1 MAFYAL
7 RCVAQMLKQQSH
19 ACAAWLQGYSVT
31 MPKEESGAAPGA
43 AGTEGRQGSAGSNE
57 GNSGS
62 RSKDPSSGETEAISE
77 PQPPLLQR
85 QVCLILRSCT
95 KAVQSCGGQLN
106 CPRHQKA
113 CWE

>member
-1 MAFYAL
+1 MAFHAL

-85 QVCLILRSCT
+85 QVCLTIRSCT
-95 KAVQSCGGQLN
+95 KAVESCSGLLES
-106 CPRHQKA
+106 PRHQKA
-113 CWE
+113 RW